1 MDGKTAYFKG
11 SSSKVFDAIILCTVY
26 NHHFTFLF
34 DDLRLKTANRLAVAE
49 LYNGVALVHNPKLF
63 YLGLQE
69 QWFTFNMF
77 DSQAW
82 WAREEISGD
91 GKYAIKFQDDYLQEL
106 ISETNYP
113 SFDVDGACEPFYHWK
128 KHRSLNIMKFRDNA
142 YKCVVTGSMALAHH
156 TA

>member
-1 MDGKTAYFKG
+1 MGLHWSIIPSCFILACKSNG
-11 SSSKVFDAIILCTVY
+11 SPLTCLI
-26 NHHFTFLF
+26 
-34 DDLRLKTANRLAVAE
+34 
-49 LYNGVALVHNPKLF
+49 PKH
-63 YLGLQE
+63 GG
-69 QWFTFNMF
+69 
-77 DSQAW
+77 
-82 WAREEISGD
+82 REEISGD

-142 YKCVVTGSMALAHH
+142 YKRVVTGSMALAHH